1 MSVDFVRREENP
13 PAKERRQRMKIVA
26 SFVVVGCVFGS
37 VMLRACT
44 CVCASAV
51 GASRCDTGRTMFL
64 RDHLL
69 RHLSV
74 FDDARGCPLFP
85 LFVGIVSCRLW
96 LFSPTHRCSVCLFQR
111 QNHSPPLSAF
121 RNDGAYLLPSYAPCI
136 PHPASSACF
145 SIALPLTRKSL
156 IYNSP
161 PCVREA
167 LSRLSSFFRYDVV
180 ATLRATVACFLPTLL
195 PFTIHNL
202 RGASPSVS
210 FFWRAMF
217 RFVSSFLSLSRT
229 SAMTRRSLSLSLA
242 HVVS

>member
-1 MSVDFVRREENP
+1 MLSWISVDFVRREENP

-26 SFVVVGCVFGS
+26 SCVVVGCVFGS

-44 CVCASAV
+44 CVRASAV

-74 FDDARGCPLFP
+74 FDDARGCPCLFFP

-96 LFSPTHRCSVCLFQR
+96 LFSPTHRCSVCAFQR
-111 QNHSPPLSAF
+111 QNHPPPLSAF
-121 RNDGAYLLPSYAPCI
+121 RNVGAYLLPSYAPCI

-145 SIALPLTRKSL
+145 SITLPLTRKSL

-161 PCVREA
+161 PCVY
-167 LSRLSSFFRYDVV
+167 SRLCLVSPLSSATICCCHTTSHCCMLPPHTSSLLRYTTC
-180 ATLRATVACFLPTLL
+180 AGPRQAF
-195 PFTIHNL
+195 H
-202 RGASPSVS
+202 
-210 FFWRAMF
+210 FWRAMF
-217 RFVSSFLSLSRT
+217 RFVSSFLSLSHT
-229 SAMTRRSLSLSLA
+229 SRQ
-242 HVVS
+242 